1 MSLPK
6 ASLLVLGILVLAATA
21 SGHAF
26 AQPANTDKTF
36 DFKPFVPPILPLPR
50 NSVLTPG
57 SVGAVTP
64 SPYTAPLYDSN
75 PTALPAPGIRLTIP
89 TR

>member
-1 MSLPK
+1 MNPK
-6 ASLLVLGILVLAATA
+6 APLLALGILALASPGT
-21 SGHAF
+21 GGAF
-26 AQPANTDKTF
+26 AQTNTDKTF
-36 DFKPFVPPILPLPR
+36 DLKPFVPPVLPPLPR
-50 NSVLTPG
+50 NSVLAPG

-64 SPYTAPLYDSN
+64 SPYTSPLYDSN